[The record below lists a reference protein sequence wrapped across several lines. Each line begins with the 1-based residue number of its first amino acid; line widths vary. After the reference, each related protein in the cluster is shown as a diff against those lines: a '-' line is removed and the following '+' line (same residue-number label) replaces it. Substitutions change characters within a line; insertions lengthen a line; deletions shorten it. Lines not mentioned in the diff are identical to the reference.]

1 MQDIYNFLS
10 SSNGIALIVALIIF
24 FVTIVLVIRRLIG
37 FVITLILLIFAIL
50 SGLAIAN
57 NDIVRD
63 IFQGLK
69 SDSTPKDRES
79 VSLLNQQVMKTYEDI
94 KKEFILQRDEFKKV
108 IEQIRAKDKE
118 VEPKKEEIKKEET
131 SNLKNPT

>member
-63 IFQGLK
+63 IFRGLS
-69 SDSTPKDRES
+69 SDSTPKEKES

-94 KKEFILQRDEFKKV
+94 KKEFIQQKDEFKKV
-108 IEQIRAKDKE
+108 LEQIRAKDKE
-118 VEPKKEEIKKEET
+118 AEPKKEEPKKEEP
-131 SNLKNPT
+131 KKEEAK